1 MEETSK
7 RGDLSNH
14 TSCSVNEEKSASERE
29 RGKKRKGSHESD
41 EVPKRSRSGAQAGL
55 SSEKGREKATSSAT
69 TETKLTERYGSYV
82 RMHSPWVPEDNKR
95 KGTPSALPDGPR
107 SGVEPVPTDD
117 VPDGVEKPLS
127 GLPGANLRKPK
138 R

>member
-14 TSCSVNEEKSASERE
+14 TSCSVNKEKSASERE

-69 TETKLTERYGSYV
+69 TETNLTQRYGRY
-82 RMHSPWVPEDNKR
+82 RR
-95 KGTPSALPDGPR
+95 TPSALPDGPR

-117 VPDGVEKPLS
+117 EPDGVEKPLS
-127 GLPGANLRKPK
+127 GLPDANLRKPK

>member
-7 RGDLSNH
+7 GGDLSNH
-14 TSCSVNEEKSASERE
+14 TSCSVNEEKSASERD
-29 RGKKRKGSHESD
+29 RGKKRK
-41 EVPKRSRSGAQAGL
+41 
-55 SSEKGREKATSSAT
+55 AT
-69 TETKLTERYGSYV
+69 TETKLTQRCGRYV
-82 RMHSPWVPEDNKR
+82 RMYAPRLPEDNKR

-127 GLPGANLRKPK
+127 GLPDANLRKPK
-138 R
+138 Q

>member
-14 TSCSVNEEKSASERE
+14 TSCSVNKEKSASERE
-29 RGKKRKGSHESD
+29 RGKKRK
-41 EVPKRSRSGAQAGL
+41 
-55 SSEKGREKATSSAT
+55 AT
-69 TETKLTERYGSYV
+69 TETNLTQRYGRY
-82 RMHSPWVPEDNKR
+82 RHRYAPWVPEDNKR

-117 VPDGVEKPLS
+117 EPDGVEKPLS
-127 GLPGANLRKPK
+127 GLPDANLRKPK

>member
-29 RGKKRKGSHESD
+29 RGKKRKG
-41 EVPKRSRSGAQAGL
+41 
-55 SSEKGREKATSSAT
+55 
-69 TETKLTERYGSYV
+69 
-82 RMHSPWVPEDNKR
+82 MHSPWVPEDNKR